1 MDAKSELKIYSDRIS
16 ALIGK
21 LTLATKS
28 EVIYSD
34 IVALTEDMHKVVEKT
49 NDEMVGA
56 ALYNAAA
63 TIRTA
68 PEKCPVPQ
76 LRDALE
82 DAVAELGMM
91 IEYFEDENA

>member
-1 MDAKSELKIYSDRIS
+1 METVNELKTYSDRIS

-21 LTLATKS
+21 LTLATRS

-34 IVALTEDMHKVVEKT
+34 VVALTEDMHRAVEES
-49 NDEMVGA
+49 NDEMFGA
-56 ALYNAAA
+56 AMYNAAA

-68 PEKCPVPQ
+68 PEKCPVSQ
-76 LRDALE
+76 LREALE

-91 IEYFEDENA
+91 IGYFEEENA

>member
-1 MDAKSELKIYSDRIS
+1 MDVIKELKIYSDRIS

-28 EVIYSD
+28 EVIYGD
-34 IVALTEDMHKVVEKT
+34 VVALTEDMHKAVEESC
-49 NDEMVGA
+49 DEMFGA
-56 ALYNAAA
+56 AVYNAAA

-68 PEKCPVPQ
+68 PEKCPVSQ
-76 LRDALE
+76 LREALE

-91 IEYFEDENA
+91 IEYFEDENT

>member
-1 MDAKSELKIYSDRIS
+1 MDVKKELQIYADRAS

-21 LTLATKS
+21 LALATKS

-34 IVALTEDMHKVVEKT
+34 VVSLTEDMYKAVEESG
-49 NDEMVGA
+49 DEMFCA
-56 ALYNAAA
+56 AVYNAAA

-76 LRDALE
+76 LKEALE

-91 IEYFEDENA
+91 IEYFDEQNA

>member
-1 MDAKSELKIYSDRIS
+1 MKSLDELKIYSDRIS

-34 IVALTEDMHKVVEKT
+34 VVALTEDMHKAVESSG
-49 NDEMVGA
+49 DEMFCA
-56 ALYNAAA
+56 AVYNAAA

-68 PEKCPVPQ
+68 PEKCPVSQ
-76 LRDALE
+76 LREALE

-91 IEYFEDENA
+91 IEYFEEENA

>member
-1 MDAKSELKIYSDRIS
+1 METVNELKIYSDRIS

-21 LTLATKS
+21 LTLATRS

-34 IVALTEDMHKVVEKT
+34 VVALTEDMHRAVEE
-49 NDEMVGA
+49 NSDEMFGA
-56 ALYNAAA
+56 AMYNAAA

-68 PEKCPVPQ
+68 PEKCPVSQ
-76 LRDALE
+76 LREALE

-91 IEYFEDENA
+91 IEYFEEENT